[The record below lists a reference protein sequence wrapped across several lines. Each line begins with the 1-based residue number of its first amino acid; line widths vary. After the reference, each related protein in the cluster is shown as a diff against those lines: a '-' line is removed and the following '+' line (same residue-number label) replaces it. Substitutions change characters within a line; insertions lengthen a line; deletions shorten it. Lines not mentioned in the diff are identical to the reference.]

1 MKFLKQHSYDI
12 VKLFVNQLGLAIFSM
27 ALYSAVNIALPD
39 NFEHAPTIRLVI
51 SIASTLFYLSI
62 IYVVVWEFG
71 AKDRIKVDSGRV
83 KRSPIKGG
91 LLQLCANIPNFVLV
105 AIALVSFAVYSFN
118 SNEGCKL
125 VFSLIHSFIVFI
137 ESMYTGMIIA
147 VFPVVSDATVATI
160 DIAFC
165 WRTIMY
171 ALMPITSVLVAQL
184 GYTLGEHNFKF
195 SSLLSG
201 KKQKP

>member
-39 NFEHAPTIRLVI
+39 NFEHSPTIRLVI

-83 KRSPIKGG
+83 ARQPLKGG
-91 LLQLCANIPNFVLV
+91 LMQICANIPNFLLIAISLV
-105 AIALVSFAVYSFN
+105 CFAIYSAN
-118 SNEGCKL
+118 SSEGCKL
-125 VFSLIHSFIVFI
+125 AFSLIHSAIVFI
-137 ESMYTGMIIA
+137 ESMYTGMIIS
-147 VFPVVSDATVATI
+147 VFPVATDAAVEVV
-160 DIAFC
+160 DITFC

-171 ALMPITSVLVAQL
+171 ALLPILSVLVAQL
-184 GYTLGEHNFKF
+184 AYTLGEKNFKF
-195 SSLLSG
+195 TSIFSG
-201 KKQKP
+201 KNQKP

>member
-71 AKDRIKVDSGRV
+71 AKDRIKVDSGRI
-83 KRSPIKGG
+83 KRSPLKGAG
-91 LLQLCANIPNFVLV
+91 LQLCANIPNFVLIV
-105 AIALVSFAVYSFN
+105 IALVCFAIYSIN
-118 SNEGCKL
+118 SSEGCKL
-125 VFSLIHSFIVFI
+125 AFSLIHSFLVFI
-137 ESMYTGMIIA
+137 ESMYTGMVIT
-147 VFPVVSDATVATI
+147 VFPVASDAAVATV
-160 DIAFC
+160 DITFC

-171 ALMPITSVLVAQL
+171 AIMPLVSVLIAQL
-184 GYTLGEHNFKF
+184 GYTLGENNFKVLSLF
-195 SSLLSG
+195 SE